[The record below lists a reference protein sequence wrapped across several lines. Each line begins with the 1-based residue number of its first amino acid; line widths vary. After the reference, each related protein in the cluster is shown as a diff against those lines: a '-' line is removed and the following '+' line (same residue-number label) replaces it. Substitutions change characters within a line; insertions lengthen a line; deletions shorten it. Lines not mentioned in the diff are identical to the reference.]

1 MNGEEILSNQAQLAY
16 PEGIEETILKQVDER
31 KQQIKDTLGELIA
44 IPTANPPGQ
53 SYRQCIQYLS
63 KMLQAWEIE
72 HRIIPVPYKDNDRF
86 SIIGSDGNGNKGL
99 HFHGH
104 YDVVPADS
112 PDQFQPHIKNDCVYG
127 RGSADM
133 KSGIVAMLF
142 AILIIKE
149 MGIKTGGKITFS
161 IVPDEETGGK
171 LGIEYLFKSGYLPL
185 PSTSLLGMLMPEP
198 TSGLVWNAS
207 KGALT
212 CRIRIKGKFA
222 HVGLA
227 HEGENAFEHMVT
239 LANDFLKLKKKIDT
253 RKTNL
258 PVEPREANRSVML
271 IGGETGS
278 GFNFNTVPENAFF
291 TIDRRFN
298 PEEKLEEVKQEINQ
312 ILDEHRKKGI
322 KLETDIIQEAD
333 SSISGTKTLA
343 AEALQ
348 QSFRYVT
355 GKEPKFILC
364 PGVCETRYF
373 SKQGVPAYAYGPGL
387 LEQAHSPK
395 EFVALNSVFDCTK
408 IYALTALKLLS
419 PGRGM

>member
-1 MNGEEILSNQAQLAY
+1 MNVEEILSNQAQIAY
-16 PEGIEETILKQVDER
+16 PEGIEETILKQVNER
-31 KQQIKDTLGELIA
+31 KQQIKDTLCELIG

-53 SYRQCIQYLS
+53 FYSQCIQYLS
-63 KMLQAWEIE
+63 KLLQAWEIE
-72 HRIIPVPYKDNDRF
+72 HRIISVPYKDNDRF
-86 SIIGSDGNGNKGL
+86 SIIGNYGNGNKGL
-99 HFHGH
+99 HLHGH
-104 YDVVPADS
+104 YDVVPADT
-112 PDQFQPHIKNDCVYG
+112 PDQFQPHIKNDRVYG

-142 AILIIKE
+142 AIRIIKE
-149 MGIKTGGKITFS
+149 MGIKPGGKLTFS

-171 LGIEYLFKSGYLPL
+171 LGIEYLFKSGYLPP

-198 TSGLVWNAS
+198 TSRLIWNAS

-227 HEGENAFEHMVT
+227 HEGENAFEHMVI

-253 RKTNL
+253 RETNL
-258 PVEPREANRSVML
+258 PVEPPEANRSVML

-312 ILDEHRKKGI
+312 ILDEHQKKGI
-322 KLETDIIQEAD
+322 KLETDVIQEAD
-333 SSISGTKTLA
+333 SSMSGTKTKV
-343 AEALQ
+343 AEALK

-364 PGVCETRYF
+364 PGVCETRFF
-373 SKQGVPAYAYGPGL
+373 SKQGIPAYAYGPGL
-387 LEQAHSPK
+387 LEHAHSPN

-419 PGRGM
+419 PRR

>member
-1 MNGEEILSNQAQLAY
+1 ML
-16 PEGIEETILKQVDER
+16 EETILKQVDDQKR
-31 KQQIKDTLGELIA
+31 QIVNTLCELIA
-44 IPTANPPGQ
+44 IPTANPPGR

-63 KMLQAWEIE
+63 TMLQAWEIE
-72 HRIIPVPYKDNDRF
+72 HRTITVPYKDNDRF
-86 SIIGSDGNGNKGL
+86 SIIGSYGKGNKGL

-112 PDQFQPHIKNDCVYG
+112 PDQFQPEVKNDSVYG

-133 KSGIVAMLF
+133 KSGLAAILF
-142 AILIIKE
+142 AIHIIKE
-149 MGIKTGGKITFS
+149 MGIKPEGKLTFS

-171 LGIEYLFKSGYLPL
+171 LGTEHLFKSGYLPL
-185 PSTSLLGMLMPEP
+185 PSTSLLGMVMPEP
-198 TSGLVWNAS
+198 TSGKIWNAS

-227 HEGENAFEHMVT
+227 HQGENAFEYMVT

-253 RKTNL
+253 RKTRL
-258 PVEPREANRSVML
+258 PIEPREANRSIML

-278 GFNFNTVPENAFF
+278 GANFNTVPENAFF

-312 ILDEHRKKGI
+312 ILDEHREKGI
-322 KLETDIIQEAD
+322 KLETDVIQEAD
-333 SSISGTKTLA
+333 SSMSGTKTRV

-348 QSFRYVT
+348 QSIAYVT
-355 GKEPKFILC
+355 GKEPGFILC
-364 PGVCETRYF
+364 PGVCETRF
-373 SKQGVPAYAYGPGL
+373 FTREGVPAYAYGPGL
-387 LEQAHSPK
+387 LEHAHSPK
-395 EFVALNSVFDCTK
+395 EFVALNSVLDCTK
-408 IYALTALKLLS
+408 IYALTALKLLTS
-419 PGRGM
+419 MVT

>member
-1 MNGEEILSNQAQLAY
+1 M
-16 PEGIEETILKQVDER
+16 IEETILKQVDAR
-31 KQQIKDTLGELIA
+31 KQQIKDTLCDLIA

-53 SYRQCIQYLS
+53 SYKQCIEYLS
-63 KMLQAWEIE
+63 KMLQTWQIE
-72 HRIIPVPYKDNDRF
+72 HRTIPVSNKDNNRF
-86 SIIGSDGNGNKGL
+86 SIIGSYGNGNLGL

-112 PDQFQPHIKNDCVYG
+112 PDQFHPHVENGCVYG

-142 AILIIKE
+142 AIRIIKD
-149 MGIKTGGKITFS
+149 MGIKLGGKLTFS
-161 IVPDEETGGK
+161 LVPDEETGGR
-171 LGIEYLFKSGYLPL
+171 LGIEYLFKSGYLPP

-239 LANDFLKLKKKIDT
+239 LVNDFLKLKKEIDT
-253 RKTNL
+253 RKTTL
-258 PVEPREANRSVML
+258 PVDPPGTNRSVML

-298 PEEKLEEVKQEINQ
+298 PEEKLEDVKQEIFQ

-322 KLETDIIQEAD
+322 KIETDVIQEAE
-333 SSISGTKTLA
+333 SSISGTNTMA
-343 AEALQ
+343 AEKLK
-348 QSFRYVT
+348 QSFRAVT
-355 GKEPKFILC
+355 GKDPVFILC

-373 SKQGVPAYAYGPGL
+373 SKLGVPAYGYGPGL
-387 LEQAHSPK
+387 LEHAHSSQ
-395 EFVALNSVFDCTK
+395 EFVDLNSVFDCTK
-408 IYALTALKLLS
+408 IYALTALKLLT
-419 PGRGM
+419 PR